1 MRLVCLF
8 RSTLRQTRL
17 PRASSLHSQMN
28 ETTRAHDK
36 ATDQPGSVAPATAI
50 ADTYRVTGV
59 TKAVIKILRARF
71 WFISRVLLVSQFP
84 PAPDFLEFLN
94 QRGLPALH
102 RECPCTSAMGWVI
115 DGGPARA
122 GPKSDSDT
130 VAGTRQDNGGVK
142 NSN

>member
-1 MRLVCLF
+1 MGQPDGQLVVL
-8 RSTLRQTRL
+8 
-17 PRASSLHSQMN
+17 
-28 ETTRAHDK
+28 TT
-36 ATDQPGSVAPATAI
+36 TI
-50 ADTYRVTGV
+50 AQQHNDLLV
-59 TKAVIKILRARF
+59 VIKILSARF
-71 WFISRVLLVSQFP
+71 WFVSRVLLVSQFP

-102 RECPCTSAMGWVI
+102 QECPCTSAMGWVI
-115 DGGPARA
+115 DGGRPRA